1 MIMLSKGS
9 LEREE
14 KNIPMGVVS
23 KNDVGDRKTDLS
35 AALKRFRLATKLA
48 ILRNVDEVSKVLTV
62 K

>member
-1 MIMLSKGS
+1 
-9 LEREE
+9 
-14 KNIPMGVVS
+14 MGVVS

-48 ILRNVDEVSKVLTV
+48 ILRDVDKVNKALTI